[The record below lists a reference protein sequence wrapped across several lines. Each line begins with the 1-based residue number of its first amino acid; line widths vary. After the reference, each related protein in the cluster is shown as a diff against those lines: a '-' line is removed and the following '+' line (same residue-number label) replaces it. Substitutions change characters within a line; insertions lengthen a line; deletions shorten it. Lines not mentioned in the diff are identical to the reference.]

1 MTKRKLFRL
10 SEKSPSA
17 VGAAAA
23 VDTTTTVLQ
32 SGEVFCNVPKQQQQ
46 QQQLGDIFPFPQFIT
61 ALEALIT
68 PADICSTKGMEEEE
82 VSSNNLELSCFL
94 VHAWS

>member
-32 SGEVFCNVPKQQQQ
+32 SGEVFCNVPKQQQ